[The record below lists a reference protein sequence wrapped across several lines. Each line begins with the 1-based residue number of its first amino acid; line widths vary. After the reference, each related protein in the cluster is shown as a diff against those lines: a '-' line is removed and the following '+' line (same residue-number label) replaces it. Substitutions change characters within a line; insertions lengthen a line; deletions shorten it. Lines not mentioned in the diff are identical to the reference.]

1 MKLEVNLVHSTI
13 ETNSNHNIYKNS
25 RKLERIDNQ
34 EIGIKMSNNKNYKR
48 WWINQWIVKISK
60 NSIDSTVNFN

>member
-13 ETNSNHNIYKNS
+13 EINLNHNTYKNS

-34 EIGIKMSNNKNYKR
+34 EIGIKMSNHRNYKR
-48 WWINQWIVKISK
+48 
-60 NSIDSTVNFN
+60 

>member
-1 MKLEVNLVHSTI
+1 MMLEVDLVHSTI
-13 ETNSNHNIYKNS
+13 ETNLNHNIYKNS

-48 WWINQWIVKISK
+48 
-60 NSIDSTVNFN
+60 

>member
-1 MKLEVNLVHSTI
+1 MKLEVDLVHSTI
-13 ETNSNHNIYKNS
+13 ETNLNHNTYKNS

-48 WWINQWIVKISK
+48 
-60 NSIDSTVNFN
+60 